1 MSVRWAS
8 QAVLLVFLAGSFK
21 GLAQPMPLHSD
32 SLRVDYSRPKEYV
45 VAGITVSGAD
55 YVDKEILRAIAG
67 IRIGDRIEI
76 PGDAI
81 ARAVRNI
88 WRQALFAHVAVY
100 LDSIHDSEVWLRYE
114 LKERPRL
121 SGFSFRGTRKSEE
134 NELREKIDLQRGKV
148 VTDNVELNTVNQ
160 VAAYYRGKGFFDV
173 RVNVRQIPDTT
184 LANSIRFLIEVD
196 RGRRVKIDRIVF
208 EGNQAFTD
216 SRLKKLMKKTKEN
229 TWYPWSIFTI
239 SKFDSKAYEKDKQKI
254 LEHYSS
260 KGYRDMAIL
269 GDTLIRN
276 ARGHLEITITL
287 REGNPYYYRNIYWTG
302 NTKYSSAF
310 LDSALRIKRGDV
322 YNEKYLQQRLNG
334 DPRGDD
340 ISALYMDDGYLFFRI
355 YPVEVAVERDSVDL
369 EIRIFEGSQASI
381 NRVNIQGNTKTHDQ
395 VIRRAIRTLP
405 GSKFSRADVIRSNRE
420 IAALGFFDPEKLDL
434 RTDPHPEEGTVDLTY
449 VVEEKPSDQV
459 ELSAGWGAGAGV
471 IGSLGL
477 RFNNFSASGIF
488 NPKSWTPLPSGDGQT
503 FSIRFQSTGRRYQ
516 SFNISFVEPWLG
528 GRKPNS
534 LSIGTYFSRFTNNL
548 PVADPNYG
556 SLATLGSSV
565 GYGKQLKWP
574 DDFFTLVSSLNVSNY
589 HLKNFQDNFF
599 MTDGNALSIS
609 VKETFGRYSSGPDN
623 IFPRYGSN
631 IYLSLAVTPPYS
643 LFIKKDYANLPP
655 SEKYRL
661 IEFHKWRFGAQWF
674 ANLTGKFVLH
684 LNAKGGFLGYYNAAI
699 GAPPFE
705 RFQVGGDGL
714 SQTYSLYGIDFIAHR
729 GYEIYTTD
737 GYATIFNKYTAE
749 LRYPFSTNPS
759 AYVFGMAWAEAA
771 NAWYSFSEYD
781 PFQLKRSAGLGIRV
795 YLPIFGIVGFDYGIG
810 FDRTPS
816 GPVNTV
822 GDFLNN
828 YGKFSIVLGF
838 EPE

>member
-1 MSVRWAS
+1 MNRTALLA
-8 QAVLLVFLAGSFK
+8 AVWLSGFSLQ
-21 GLAQPMPLHSD
+21 AQPSAD
-32 SLRVDYSRPKEYV
+32 SLIMDFAQPKEYV
-45 VAGITVSGAD
+45 VAGISISGAD
-55 YVDKEILRAIAG
+55 YADHNILIAIGG
-67 IRIGDRIEI
+67 IRPGDRIEL
-76 PGDAI
+76 PGEAVAQAI
-81 ARAVRNI
+81 RNI

-100 LDSIHDSEVWLRYE
+100 VDSISGQDVWLRYA
-114 LKERPRL
+114 LQERPRL

-134 NELREKIDLQRGKV
+134 NELREKINLQRGKV
-148 VTDNVELNTVNQ
+148 VTDNVALNTTHQIAV
-160 VAAYYRGKGFFDV
+160 YYRNKGFFDV
-173 RVNVRQIPDTT
+173 DVRVSQLPDTQQ
-184 LANSIRFLIEVD
+184 ANSVRFLIEVN
-196 RGRRVKIDRIVF
+196 RGRRVKIDQINF
-208 EGNQAFTD
+208 IGNEAFSD

-229 TWYPWSIFTI
+229 TWYPWSVFTV
-239 SKFDSKAYEKDKQKI
+239 SKFDSKEYEKDKQKI
-254 LEHYSS
+254 LEHYAS

-269 GDTLIRN
+269 SDTLERN
-276 ARGHLEITITL
+276 AKGNLHLSLTL
-287 REGNPYYYRNIYWTG
+287 REGSKYYFRTITWSG
-302 NTKYSSAF
+302 NTKYASTF
-310 LDSALRIKRGDV
+310 LDSVLRIKPGDV
-322 YNEKYLQQRLNG
+322 YNETYLQQRLNG

-340 ISALYMDDGYLFFRI
+340 ISALYMDDGYLFFRV
-355 YPVEVAVERDSVDL
+355 YPVEVAVANDSVDV

-395 VIRRAIRTLP
+395 VIRRSIRTLP

-420 IAALGFFDPEKLDL
+420 IASLGFFDPEKLDI
-434 RTDPHPEEGTVDLTY
+434 RTDPHPDEGTVDLTY

-459 ELSAGWGAGAGV
+459 ELSAGWGGAGAGV

-488 NPKSWTPLPSGDGQT
+488 DPRSWTPLPSGDGQT

-534 LSIGTYFSRFTNNL
+534 LSLGTYFSRFTNNL
-548 PVADPNYG
+548 PASDPNFG
-556 SLATLGSSV
+556 SLATLGGSV

-574 DDFFTLVSSLNVSNY
+574 DDFFTLVSSLNIANY
-589 HLKNFQDNFF
+589 HLKNYQANFF
-599 MTDGNALSIS
+599 ITDGNALSIS

-643 LFIKKDYANLPP
+643 FFSNKDYANLPP
-655 SEKYRL
+655 EEKYRL

-674 ANLTGKFVLH
+674 ANLTGKLVLH
-684 LNAKGGFLGYYNAAI
+684 VNAKGGYLGYYNPAI
-699 GAPPFE
+699 GTPPFE

-729 GYEIYTTD
+729 GYDVYTTSE
-737 GYATIFNKYTAE
+737 YASIFNKYTAE

-759 AYVFGMAWAEAA
+759 AYVYGMIWGEAA

-781 PFQLKRSAGLGIRV
+781 PFQLKRSAGLGLRV

-810 FDRTPS
+810 FDRTVS
-816 GPVNTV
+816 GPINNI